1 MTGIRQGTYV
11 TESRRPAPPA
21 AGRGPVLLLSEVTAG
36 YGETVALR
44 NVSFAVQPGQVT
56 ALLGPNG
63 AGKTTVLRTA
73 SGIIRPR
80 QGRVELDGDDVTSQP
95 PFRRTETRHPLTPSQ
110 GRRRSH
116 NGLTSGL
123 SGHEAD
129 RGFGRGVCG
138 LRCVVSP

>member
-11 TESRRPAPPA
+11 TESRRPAPPT

-36 YGETVALR
+36 YGRRCPAQCED
-44 NVSFAVQPGQVT
+44 FAVQPGQVA

-63 AGKTTVLRTA
+63 AGKTTFLRTA

-95 PFRRTETRHPLTPSQ
+95 PFRRATR
-110 GRRRSH
+110 GC
-116 NGLTSGL
+116 
-123 SGHEAD
+123 A
-129 RGFGRGVCG
+129 
-138 LRCVVSP
+138 